1 MTLRVLLLLSLLTAP
16 CGGCEFD
23 LEGVKNIKGTI
34 DSSSAG
40 FRTVFPKD
48 YYVVHRYTRHM
59 LCDTDPCCV
68 FPAAYVLHNSWQ
80 VLLTNLWEEHLNHSL
95 VVELTR
101 TLDKIISKNRNME
114 MFREETDLSQFSS
127 VSSSPEELLKLT
139 SELFSRW
146 IQIGCPPS
154 IETCTLPNLPPSVE
168 RKDYSPSRA
177 RLLTT
182 RAVDNM
188 ESGRFI
194 DTPPL
199 SSGVPPSYSAF
210 VWSSLLLRLYWCL
223 LP

>member
-1 MTLRVLLLLSLLTAP
+1 MSPTVLLLLSLLTAP

-40 FRTVFPKD
+40 F
-48 YYVVHRYTRHM
+48 
-59 LCDTDPCCV
+59 CCV
-68 FPAAYVLHNSWQ
+68 FPAAYVLHDSWQ

-114 MFREETDLSQFSS
+114 VLAVSNMTLLVRFVVLIILISLPCFLAADVSGGDRLIPVLLGVFLSRRT
-127 VSSSPEELLKLT
+127 P
-139 SELFSRW
+139 
-146 IQIGCPPS
+146 
-154 IETCTLPNLPPSVE
+154 
-168 RKDYSPSRA
+168 KDYSPSRA

-188 ESGRFI
+188 KSGRII